1 MDQLLYKI
9 ENIDRAFGN
18 LKELGDWMERIYEN
32 ANFGNKIRSLRS
44 IFLLESKK
52 DIGELSGERLANII
66 SDLKK
71 IAGEIEA
78 YITKHGGVPEMD
90 ISIIRRNFGQ
100 FYDFLE
106 NANSGPPSNF
116 NQETTLM
123 ELGKLEGRLRDL
135 QDREFNIS
143 ESINRL
149 QASVER
155 YETEKMQYFEEL
167 RGSLHAAMNENEQEL
182 MKNIDVMNDL
192 YAQESEKLNQKS
204 NDIDVLISVIGGKA
218 ISGGFIKNAGEEKK
232 AADYFRW
239 AAILLMLV
247 VAGTLWNSINSHG
260 LSLDPSLVALKIGF
274 AVFSSFVVAYLVKQ
288 SALHRSQ
295 QHKYQQKAFD
305 LSGIN
310 TYIATLPAPDQHAL
324 KMKIAEKIFVPPET
338 LMAIEASGF
347 GANELLGKLIDKLE
361 IPAKS
366 KTTP

>member
-1 MDQLLYKI
+1 MDNEKSDEKSTYKNIKNTITELKDVTREI
-9 ENIDRAFGN
+9 EHHVSQYGN
-18 LKELGDWMERIYEN
+18 APAEDIKQYRKIINQFYDYVEN
-32 ANFGNKIRSLRS
+32 ANFGPAGRPSEEIM
-44 IFLLESKK
+44 
-52 DIGELSGERLANII
+52 LA
-66 SDLKK
+66 
-71 IAGEIEA
+71 
-78 YITKHGGVPEMD
+78 
-90 ISIIRRNFGQ
+90 
-100 FYDFLE
+100 
-106 NANSGPPSNF
+106 
-116 NQETTLM
+116 

-135 QDREFNIS
+135 QERELNIS
-143 ESINRL
+143 ESINKL

-155 YETEKMQYFEEL
+155 YETEKKQYFEDL
-167 RGSLHAAMNENEQEL
+167 KGSLDAAMSENEREL
-182 MKNIDVMNDL
+182 GKNIGIMNDL
-192 YAQESEKLNQKS
+192 YAEESEKLNQKS

-232 AADYFRW
+232 AADFFRW

-260 LSLDPSLVALKIGF
+260 LKPDPSLVALKIGF
-274 AVFSSFVVAYLVKQ
+274 AVFASFVVAYLVKQ

-310 TYIATLPAPDQHAL
+310 TYIATLPAADQHAL

-361 IPAKS
+361 LPVKS